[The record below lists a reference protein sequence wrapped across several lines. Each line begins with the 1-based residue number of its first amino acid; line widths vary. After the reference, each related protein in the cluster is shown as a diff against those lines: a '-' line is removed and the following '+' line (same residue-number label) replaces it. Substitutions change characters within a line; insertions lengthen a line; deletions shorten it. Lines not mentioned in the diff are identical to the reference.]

1 MNNIMKF
8 KNQILFAGCVL
19 LSAMFLVSSCGDKD
33 DDDVV
38 IDEPTIWKFSPAADN
53 QEKVQEALILMEDD
67 DIIEFDEGTF
77 EFTNTLS
84 LDNKNGITIRGAGRD
99 LTTLSFANQTAGAEG
114 LQITN
119 CDWLLMRDF
128 TITDAEGDNI
138 KARECDGISFVNL
151 GSVYTGPVSGDN
163 GAYALYPVACKN
175 VYLDSCYVR
184 GASDAGI
191 YVGQSEKIVVRNNL
205 VEENVAGIEIEN
217 SIEADVYNNEARNNT
232 GGILVFDLPNLT
244 VITNGRQCRVYDN
257 YIHDNS
263 HENFALSGTVRDIPP
278 GTGIMLL
285 SSADVEVFNNQIH
298 NNNVMGLGIISMITL
313 DAFDFNIPDYGDYDP
328 YIYNIHIH
336 DNEFQR
342 TTEYPANPNDI
353 GQTLMNEFPDG
364 DMRDILYDGVIAE
377 SLTDDATEG
386 ICIHDNG
393 DATFVDINSL
403 GLFQDK
409 RFDMTPHDCVQSSI
423 AKAEISAPDYVE

>member
-1 MNNIMKF
+1 MKF
-8 KNQILFAGCVL
+8 KNQVLSIGCILLA
-19 LSAMFLVSSCGDKD
+19 AIFLVSSCGDKD

-38 IDEPTIWKFSPAADN
+38 IDEPTVWRFSPAPDN
-53 QEKVQEALILMEDD
+53 QDKVQEALITMEDD
-67 DIIEFDEGTF
+67 DIIEFSEGTF
-77 EFTNTLS
+77 EFTMTLS
-84 LDNKNGITIRGAGRD
+84 LDNKNGITIRGAGREK
-99 LTTLSFANQTAGAEG
+99 TTLSFAGQLVGAEG

-128 TITDAEGDNI
+128 TIADAEGDNI
-138 KARECDGISFVNL
+138 KVREGDGVSFVNL

-175 VYLDSCYVR
+175 VYIDNCYVR

-244 VITNGRQCRVYDN
+244 VITNGRQCRVYN
-257 YIHDNS
+257 NNIHDNS
-263 HENFALSGTVRDIPP
+263 HENFAMSGTVQDIPP

-285 SSADVEVFNNQIH
+285 SSADVEVFGNQII
-298 NNNVMGLGIISMITL
+298 NNNVMGLGIISMETL
-313 DAFDFNIPDYGDYDP
+313 DFIETFEVPDYGDYDP
-328 YIYNIHIH
+328 YVYNIHIH
-336 DNEFQR
+336 DNTFQR

-353 GQTLMNEFPDG
+353 GQMLTNEFPDG
-364 DMRDILYDGVIAE
+364 DMRDILYDGVIAA
-377 SLTDDATEG
+377 SLEGDTTEG

-393 DATFVDINSL
+393 DATFVDIDAF
-403 GLFQDK
+403 GLFYSK

-423 AKAEISAPDYVE
+423 AKAEINAPDYAE

>member
-1 MNNIMKF
+1 MKLS
-8 KNQILFAGCVL
+8 NQLLFIGCL
-19 LSAMFLVSSCGDKD
+19 FFSSMFLVSSCGDRD
-33 DDDVV
+33 DEI
-38 IDEPTIWKFSPAADN
+38 IDEPTIWLFTPAPDN

-67 DIIEFDEGTF
+67 DIIEFSEGTF

-84 LDNKNGITIRGAGRD
+84 LDSKRGITIRGAGRD

-114 LQITN
+114 FQISN
-119 CDWLLMRDF
+119 CDWLLLRDF
-128 TITDAEGDNI
+128 TVADAQGDNI
-138 KARECDGISFVNL
+138 KVRDGDGVSFINL
-151 GSVYTGPVSGDN
+151 AAVYNGPVSGDN

-175 VYLDSCYVR
+175 VYIDNCYVR

-244 VITNGRQCRVYDN
+244 VITNGRQCRVYN
-257 YIHDNS
+257 NNVHDNS

-285 SSADVEVFNNQIH
+285 SSADVEVFDNQII

-313 DAFDFNIPDYGDYDP
+313 DAFDFSIPDYGDYDP
-328 YIYNIHIH
+328 YVYNIHIH
-336 DNEFQR
+336 DNVFQR
-342 TTEYPANPNDI
+342 TTEYPENPNDI
-353 GQTLMNEFPDG
+353 GQTLMDEFPDG

-377 SLTDDATEG
+377 SLDGDTTEG
-386 ICIHDNG
+386 ICIHDNEN
-393 DATFVDINSL
+393 ATFVDINSL
-403 GLFQDK
+403 GFFTNK
-409 RFDMTPHDCVQSSI
+409 RFDATPHDCEQTPVN
-423 AKAEISAPDYVE
+423 KAEITAPGYTE

>member
-1 MNNIMKF
+1 MKLT
-8 KNQILFAGCVL
+8 NQILFLGCILLAIVL
-19 LSAMFLVSSCGDKD
+19 LTSGCGDED
-33 DDDVV
+33 GPMVWQFT
-38 IDEPTIWKFSPAADN
+38 PGPDN
-53 QEKVQEALILMEDD
+53 QTEVQEALITMADN
-67 DIIEFDEGTF
+67 DIIEFSEGTF
-77 EFTNTLS
+77 EFTSTLS
-84 LDNKNGITIRGAGRD
+84 LDGKRGITIRGAGRD

-114 LQITN
+114 FQITN
-119 CDWLLMRDF
+119 SNWLLIRDL
-128 TITDAEGDNI
+128 TVADAVGDNI
-138 KARECDGISFVNL
+138 KVRESDGVSFINL
-151 GSVYTGPVSGDN
+151 GAVYTGPVSGDN

-175 VYLDSCYVR
+175 VYVDNCYVR

-232 GGILVFDLPNLT
+232 GGILIFDLPNLT

-257 YIHDNS
+257 YVHDNS
-263 HENFALSGTVRDIPP
+263 HENFALAGTVRDIPP

-285 SSADVEVFNNQIH
+285 SSADVEVFNNRIH
-298 NNNVMGLGIISMITL
+298 DNNVMGLGIVSMITL

-328 YIYNIHIH
+328 YVYNIHIH
-336 DNEFQR
+336 NNEFQR

-377 SLTDDATEG
+377 SLDGDSTEG
-386 ICIHDNG
+386 ICIHDNSG
-393 DATFVDINSL
+393 ATFVDINSL
-403 GLFQDK
+403 GFFNDK
-409 RFDMTPHDCVQSSI
+409 RFDVSPHDCVQPPLG
-423 AKAEISAPDYVE
+423 KAVISAPEYVE